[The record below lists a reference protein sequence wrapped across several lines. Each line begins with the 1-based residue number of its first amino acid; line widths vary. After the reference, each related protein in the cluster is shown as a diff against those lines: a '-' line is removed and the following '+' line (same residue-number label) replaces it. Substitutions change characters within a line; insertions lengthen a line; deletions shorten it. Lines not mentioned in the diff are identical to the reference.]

1 MPQYFVTVD
10 RKSSSLEDLVDKIF
24 YGVKQD
30 YETGKTTIEKITGD
44 GPIRLP
50 DPPAQYRDDYVN
62 WMWSYNNFRFYWEDG
77 RLLMEVL

>member
-30 YETGKTTIEKITGD
+30 YETGKTTIEKIAGD

-50 DPPAQYRDDYVN
+50 DPPAGI
-62 WMWSYNNFRFYWEDG
+62 S
-77 RLLMEVL
+77 